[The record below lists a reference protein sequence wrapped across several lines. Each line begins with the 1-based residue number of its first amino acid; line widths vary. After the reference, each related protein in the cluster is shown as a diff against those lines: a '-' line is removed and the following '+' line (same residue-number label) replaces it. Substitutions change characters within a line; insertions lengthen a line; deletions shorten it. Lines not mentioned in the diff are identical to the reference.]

1 MAVDYNTVSEKLFK
15 VLKGHGYSVQMFDS
29 NEGMEISDPARAR
42 FFYVKS
48 PNIMVNVDQQNGEI
62 KMHKGPE
69 SVESIDKSIKSVKN
83 LARDNLLDFDL
94 REFGR
99 EIKPKNY
106 TFRLNTNTMK
116 DITTESYTSLAG
128 TTKTSSQN
136 LEGAK
141 LLIKHRKPVNEEVP
155 GSRSRNIKALYI
167 ENSDGERFKYPFI
180 HLNGARAMTR
190 HVQSGGNP
198 YDEVG
203 QSIVNISEQLSKIRE
218 VANIVRRSPNMLEQ
232 ASAIYNSLLAKQ
244 EKLRE
249 TMKRLTTSTGY
260 NEYVDNFTANAVSEV
275 SQDSLD
281 KMKEKFTVSNIDSR
295 IQELLPMI
303 HQIHEEEM
311 NDTAQLRQ
319 RVAQN
324 ISKGPFELS
333 PRTDSQKE
341 YSPDNIKQF
350 SSKENMMA
358 YKLSDMAARAKD
370 DEVAV
375 FLSRMSDKIA
385 GEDKEKMTVDDVA
398 VLKDVLKNI
407 KDLDRS
413 PKPAEEPKQ
422 IKGGDS
428 IYEVDQLTESFN
440 RMLGVFTDEP
450 IVAQSNTV
458 SEDMTAGEMMQK
470 YTPEQR
476 KKINNKAV
484 EMMNKDGK
492 DTGDH
497 KLWTSYLNAA
507 ARMLGMQESDM
518 GMNKYGLS
526 AKHQG
531 GKFYAF
537 KDGVQT
543 GGPFDT
549 KEELA
554 KHQEELLQQMD
565 PKHNQESVNEAM
577 EKDEVMAI
585 MAKHPQDVAKM
596 KQMGDLD
603 SGSELYMELYS
614 YYLDSGEMPYGT
626 AKARDGDPVEWIM
639 NRLDDLGMMESK
651 VEEDNAFNT
660 AAAQAAVKG
669 EKNFTFNG
677 KSYPVKMD
685 KQAAQKLLDENPMTQ
700 ADLDSERFADMH
712 EYEDYKDAVMS
723 DIKDPKSMYAGKSKE
738 EIIAM
743 LRKEADGIGY
753 ADVSDG
759 DRHPSE
765 PTWLNKIADEM
776 EDQKQEDTTEELDR
790 IKHLAGLTSN

>member
-29 NEGMEISDPARAR
+29 NEGMEISDPSRAR

-232 ASAIYNSLLAKQ
+232 ASSIYNSLLAKQ

-260 NEYVDNFTANAVSEV
+260 NEYVDNFTASAVSEV

-281 KMKEKFTVSNIDSR
+281 KLKEKFTVSNIDSR

-311 NDTAQLRQ
+311 NDTEQLRQ

-333 PRTDSQKE
+333 PRTASQQE
-341 YSPDNIKQF
+341 YSPDNIKKF
-350 SSKENMMA
+350 SSKEHMMA

-370 DEVAV
+370 DEVSV
-375 FLSRMSDKIA
+375 FLSRMSDKIS
-385 GEDKEKMTVDDVA
+385 GEDKERMTVDDVE
-398 VLKDVLKNI
+398 VLKSVLKNI
-407 KDLDRS
+407 KDLDRA

-422 IKGGDS
+422 IKGGGS
-428 IYEVDQLTESFN
+428 IYEVDQLTESFE
-440 RMLGVFTDEP
+440 RILGIFTDAP

-470 YTPEQR
+470 YSPDQR
-476 KKINNKAV
+476 KKINAKAE
-484 EMMNKDGK
+484 EMMKKDGK
-492 DTGDH
+492 DTSDH
-497 KLWTSYLNAA
+497 ELWTSYLNAA
-507 ARMLGMQESDM
+507 ARMLGMQKADE
-518 GMNKYGLS
+518 N
-526 AKHQG
+526 
-531 GKFYAF
+531 
-537 KDGVQT
+537 V
-543 GGPFDT
+543 
-549 KEELA
+549 
-554 KHQEELLQQMD
+554 QEEE
-565 PKHNQESVNEAM
+565 H
-577 EKDEVMAI
+577 
-585 MAKHPQDVAKM
+585 
-596 KQMGDLD
+596 
-603 SGSELYMELYS
+603 
-614 YYLDSGEMPYGT
+614 
-626 AKARDGDPVEWIM
+626 
-639 NRLDDLGMMESK
+639 

-685 KQAAQKLLDENPMTQ
+685 KEAAQKLLDENPMTQ
-700 ADLDSERFADMH
+700 ADLDSERFAELHDF
-712 EYEDYKDAVMS
+712 EEYKDAVMS
-723 DIKDPKSMYAGKSKE
+723 DIKDPKSMYAGKSKQ

-759 DRHPSE
+759 DRRPEE

-776 EDQKQEDTTEELDR
+776 EDEKTSDTTEELDR

>member
-232 ASAIYNSLLAKQ
+232 ASSIYNSLLAKQ

-260 NEYVDNFTANAVSEV
+260 NEYVDNFTASTVSEV

-311 NDTAQLRQ
+311 NDTEQLRQ

-324 ISKGPFELS
+324 ISKGPFELT
-333 PRTDSQKE
+333 PRTASQQE
-341 YSPDNIKQF
+341 YSPDNIKKF
-350 SSKENMMA
+350 SSKEHMMA

-375 FLSRMSDKIA
+375 FLSRMSDKIS
-385 GEDKEKMTVDDVA
+385 GEDKERMTVDDVE
-398 VLKDVLKNI
+398 VLKNVLKNI
-407 KDLDRS
+407 KDLDRA

-422 IKGGDS
+422 IKGGGS
-428 IYEVDQLTESFN
+428 IYEVDQLTESFE
-440 RMLGVFTDEP
+440 RILGIFTDAP
-450 IVAQSNTV
+450 VVAQSNTV

-470 YTPEQR
+470 YSPDQR
-476 KKINNKAV
+476 KKINAKAD
-484 EMMNKDGK
+484 EMMKKDGK
-492 DTGDH
+492 DTSDH

-507 ARMLGMQESDM
+507 ARMLGMQKADE
-518 GMNKYGLS
+518 N
-526 AKHQG
+526 
-531 GKFYAF
+531 
-537 KDGVQT
+537 V
-543 GGPFDT
+543 
-549 KEELA
+549 
-554 KHQEELLQQMD
+554 QEEE
-565 PKHNQESVNEAM
+565 H
-577 EKDEVMAI
+577 
-585 MAKHPQDVAKM
+585 
-596 KQMGDLD
+596 
-603 SGSELYMELYS
+603 
-614 YYLDSGEMPYGT
+614 
-626 AKARDGDPVEWIM
+626 
-639 NRLDDLGMMESK
+639 

-685 KQAAQKLLDENPMTQ
+685 KEAAQKLLDENPMTQ
-700 ADLDSERFADMH
+700 ADLDSERFAELHDF
-712 EYEDYKDAVMS
+712 EEYKDAVMS
-723 DIKDPKSMYAGKSKE
+723 DIKDPKSMYAGKSKQ

-759 DRHPSE
+759 DRRPEE

-776 EDQKQEDTTEELDR
+776 EDEKTSDTTEELDR

>member
-167 ENSDGERFKYPFI
+167 ENADGERFKYPFI

-232 ASAIYNSLLAKQ
+232 ASSIYNSLLAKQ

-260 NEYVDNFTANAVSEV
+260 NEYVDNFTASTVSEV

-311 NDTAQLRQ
+311 NDTEQLRQ

-333 PRTDSQKE
+333 PRTASQQE
-341 YSPDNIKQF
+341 YSPDNIKKF
-350 SSKENMMA
+350 SSKEHMMA

-375 FLSRMSDKIA
+375 FLSRMSDKIS
-385 GEDKEKMTVDDVA
+385 GEDKERMTVDDVE
-398 VLKDVLKNI
+398 VLKNVLKNI
-407 KDLDRS
+407 KDLDRA

-422 IKGGDS
+422 IKGGGS
-428 IYEVDQLTESFN
+428 IYEVDQLTESFE
-440 RMLGVFTDEP
+440 RILGIFTDAP
-450 IVAQSNTV
+450 IVTQSNTV

-470 YTPEQR
+470 YSPDQR
-476 KKINNKAV
+476 KKINAKAD
-484 EMMNKDGK
+484 EMMKKDGK
-492 DTGDH
+492 DTSDH

-507 ARMLGMQESDM
+507 ARMLGMQKADE
-518 GMNKYGLS
+518 N
-526 AKHQG
+526 
-531 GKFYAF
+531 
-537 KDGVQT
+537 V
-543 GGPFDT
+543 
-549 KEELA
+549 
-554 KHQEELLQQMD
+554 QEEE
-565 PKHNQESVNEAM
+565 H
-577 EKDEVMAI
+577 
-585 MAKHPQDVAKM
+585 
-596 KQMGDLD
+596 
-603 SGSELYMELYS
+603 
-614 YYLDSGEMPYGT
+614 
-626 AKARDGDPVEWIM
+626 
-639 NRLDDLGMMESK
+639 

-685 KQAAQKLLDENPMTQ
+685 KEAAQKLLDENPMTQ
-700 ADLDSERFADMH
+700 ADLDSERFAELHDF
-712 EYEDYKDAVMS
+712 EEYKDAVMS
-723 DIKDPKSMYAGKSKE
+723 DIKDPKSMYAGKSKQ

-759 DRHPSE
+759 DRRPEE

-776 EDQKQEDTTEELDR
+776 EDEKTSDTTEELDR

>member
-29 NEGMEISDPARAR
+29 NEGMEISDPSRAR

-167 ENSDGERFKYPFI
+167 ENADGERFKYPFI

-232 ASAIYNSLLAKQ
+232 ASSIYNSLLAKQ

-260 NEYVDNFTANAVSEV
+260 NEYVDNFTASAVSEV

-281 KMKEKFTVSNIDSR
+281 KLKEKFTVSNIDSR

-311 NDTAQLRQ
+311 NDTEQLRQ

-333 PRTDSQKE
+333 PRTASQQE
-341 YSPDNIKQF
+341 YSPDNIKKF
-350 SSKENMMA
+350 SSKEHMMA

-370 DEVAV
+370 DEVSV
-375 FLSRMSDKIA
+375 FLSRMSDKIS
-385 GEDKEKMTVDDVA
+385 GEDKERMTVDDVE
-398 VLKDVLKNI
+398 VLKSVLKNI
-407 KDLDRS
+407 KDLDRA

-422 IKGGDS
+422 IKGGGS
-428 IYEVDQLTESFN
+428 IYEVDQLTESFE
-440 RMLGVFTDEP
+440 RILGIFTDAP
-450 IVAQSNTV
+450 IVTQSNTV

-470 YTPEQR
+470 YSPDQR
-476 KKINNKAV
+476 KKINAKAD
-484 EMMNKDGK
+484 EMMKKDGK

-497 KLWTSYLNAA
+497 ELWTAYLNAA
-507 ARMLGMQESDM
+507 ARMLGMQKADE
-518 GMNKYGLS
+518 NI
-526 AKHQG
+526 
-531 GKFYAF
+531 
-537 KDGVQT
+537 
-543 GGPFDT
+543 
-549 KEELA
+549 
-554 KHQEELLQQMD
+554 QEEE
-565 PKHNQESVNEAM
+565 H
-577 EKDEVMAI
+577 
-585 MAKHPQDVAKM
+585 
-596 KQMGDLD
+596 
-603 SGSELYMELYS
+603 
-614 YYLDSGEMPYGT
+614 
-626 AKARDGDPVEWIM
+626 
-639 NRLDDLGMMESK
+639 

-685 KQAAQKLLDENPMTQ
+685 KEAAQKLLDENPMTQ
-700 ADLDSERFADMH
+700 ADLDSERFAELHD
-712 EYEDYKDAVMS
+712 YEEYKDAVMS
-723 DIKDPKSMYAGKSKE
+723 DIKDPKSMYAGKSKQ

-759 DRHPSE
+759 DRRPEE

-776 EDQKQEDTTEELDR
+776 EDEKTSDTTEELER

>member
-260 NEYVDNFTANAVSEV
+260 NEYVDNFTANAVAEV

-407 KDLDRS
+407 KDLDKS

-565 PKHNQESVNEAM
+565 PKHNQESVN
-577 EKDEVMAI
+577 
-585 MAKHPQDVAKM
+585 
-596 KQMGDLD
+596 
-603 SGSELYMELYS
+603 
-614 YYLDSGEMPYGT
+614 
-626 AKARDGDPVEWIM
+626 
-639 NRLDDLGMMESK
+639 